1 MSFEKLT
8 KFLDALPEIYGVP
21 ICELSVRHKH
31 ELVYRHT
38 VGELPHGKNTL
49 YKLYSMTKL
58 FTVTATMQ
66 FVEEGK
72 IGLDDPVYKYLPAYK
87 NLSFF
92 QDGKIIPVR
101 KVLTI
106 RHLLSMRG
114 GLSYNKSE
122 AFHEACKN
130 NATTRE
136 ITDIIADIPLLF
148 EPGDNW
154 FYSLAHDVLGAVL
167 EVVAGK
173 KFSEILSEK
182 IMKPLGISDMGFFP
196 DEEQKTRFAPIF
208 RFNWEDFTSTPS
220 EFELTQYISKNYE
233 SGGGGLFGSND
244 EYMKLPDAL
253 ANGGVGANGVS
264 IIKPETIA
272 LIKENQLPPSEV
284 HEFWAM
290 KPGYGYG
297 LGVRTLVDPGH
308 AQSPGPVGEFGW
320 DGALASYNMVDT
332 DNNIAVVWTTHMQDC
347 RPAYREI
354 HPHIRNLVYSGILEK

>member
-8 KFLDALPEIYGVP
+8 KYLDALPEIYGIP

-31 ELVYRHT
+31 ELVYRHS
-38 VGELPHGKNTL
+38 VGNLPHGKNTL
-49 YKLYSMTKL
+49 YELYSMTKL

-66 FVEEGK
+66 LVEKGE

-87 NLSFF
+87 NLTFL
-92 QDGKIIPVR
+92 QNGTVVPAR

-114 GLSYNKSE
+114 GLSYNKSV

-136 ITDIIADIPLLF
+136 IADIIADIPLLF

-167 EVVAGK
+167 EVAAGK
-173 KFSEILSEK
+173 KFSEILNEN
-182 IMKPLGISDMGFFP
+182 IIKPLGISDMGFFP
-196 DEEQKTRFAPIF
+196 DDEQKSRFAPIF
-208 RFNWEDFTSTPS
+208 KFNPLDYTSTPS
-220 EFELTQYISKNYE
+220 EIDFVQYVSTKYE

-272 LIKENQLPPSEV
+272 LIKENQLTPSEV
-284 HEFWAM
+284 HEFYVM

-297 LGVRTLVDPGH
+297 LGVRTLIYPEQAG
-308 AQSPGPVGEFGW
+308 SPGPVGEFGW
-320 DGALASYNMVDT
+320 DGALASYSMVDT
-332 DNNIAVVWTTHMQDC
+332 DNNIAVVWTTHMRDC
-347 RPAYREI
+347 NPAYREI
-354 HPHIRNLVYSGILEK
+354 HPHLRNLVYKGILK